1 MGGKSSTST
10 NSVTIPPEVLARYN
24 AANNAAS
31 AAAQTPF
38 QTYNGQF
45 VAPLSQTQEA
55 GVANTNLAAGQAQPY
70 YQAATGQLGQA
81 QASATPYYGAATQA
95 QGNAAA
101 TGSAYAGGSLGAL
114 AGGNQ
119 AAAPY
124 QAAAGQSYGG
134 AYAGAQPYNQAA
146 TGLAAGAYAGAQ
158 PYNSTA
164 AGLAGASAQAV
175 NPDSLNVGQ
184 YLSPYLSTV
193 LQGTEGI
200 LNQQNQ
206 QAMSGQLGN
215 AITSGAFGGD
225 RSGIAAAN
233 LNQQQNLAN
242 AQIYSGILNQG
253 YNTALGAAQQQQGL
267 YYDAAAANRG
277 ALAAAGQQ
285 FQSIGNQQYN
295 QGANTASQLANI
307 GNQTYSQGMGLGSAE
322 QGLGGQL
329 YGQGAT
335 NASQIAALGQQQYS
349 QGAGTSAAYANLG
362 QGLYNIGS
370 QTSQQLAGL
379 GAGAQ
384 SASLQ
389 GAQAQLA
396 AGQTEQQTQQAQDTA
411 LYNQFLQQQSYPFQ
425 TAQFLANVA
434 EGTGSLSGSTTTT
447 TQPGG
452 FFSDRRLKE
461 NVKPIGKTHDGQTI
475 YSYNYRGDPRTQIG
489 LMAQEVEK
497 KHPEAVGLAGGY
509 KTVDYAKAT
518 ADAARTKRYAGGLVP
533 ANDDHLHEPLR
544 RAVGGMTGGF
554 DPQLAAELLSAQKG
568 VYGGAGGPASAEGG
582 PYGGLGRVPTGAAA
596 QHQLQVAQPAQ
607 RGPSAMSQA
616 KDTASL
622 LHDAWGAGEKVNSWL
637 PKGGGAV
644 NTTPEHIDTYDDTV
658 KSTGLDPGADFT
670 PAPDLSNIEMAAPAV
685 GVKRG
690 GLIDARHRFA
700 QGGLPYADQE
710 TQSGLD
716 IPDDSQKYSLQTA
729 QGKGGP
735 SSGQQDFNDVMDA
748 AKVAAMFMAL
758 NRGGRAQRAA
768 GGLAGR
774 KGYNGLDGSFVD
786 GLDDGT
792 GVYDPNDPTDQRRFM
807 IQPGQGSAFAPDT
820 FSKDA
825 PHSTTSGLGGA
836 FNPVL
841 NPTATA
847 ALAASNP
854 DLPGKINAG
863 LKAAEGAP
871 RPAPKTGQMQSG
883 PSKQPNLLEDLGNV
897 AQSGLGAI
905 GSGLGAIG
913 NGIADTY
920 HAANV
925 HAAQRQKE
933 RQSDP
938 VMYADGNYYSQKDG
952 GLMTPLPGA
961 KVLDK
966 NTGNFFI
973 YGKAPAAQAAGP
985 VSADMKPAAAPQAA
999 ASPGAAPP
1007 TPGVGHNSRGLNL
1020 DRVIS
1025 NTPTDDTW
1033 AKDVGS
1039 AHWLNA
1045 GSASPDARGIV
1056 PNGTL
1061 DANTIGAG
1069 LDKPL
1074 ENDQI
1079 GTGDP
1084 GIGGQ
1089 PKTGLAGA
1097 GAPPPAT
1104 GAAGDGQ
1111 HRGFF
1116 SGLLHGAAAG
1126 LDKYGQPVANLAD
1139 GATDAAGNVLT
1150 GLGRGAMNYSQRLK
1164 AGDEQAWVP
1173 LLTGLSAM
1181 GTAPTRSLG
1190 VALATGVGAGAQA
1203 YPALQTQQAK
1213 LQSQN
1218 LANAGA
1224 QADLIKRGLL
1234 VNPAKDGHGNAMVAG
1249 QPVNVSSSI
1258 PAINSAFAPS
1268 DTDLSKMMG
1277 PTSIL
1282 GNAGRQE
1289 APQSAGQY
1297 QIMSPEAKAQSAAAY
1312 ADATAR
1318 GAASLAS
1325 RPSVDTLMTT
1335 VGDVIHQPG
1344 GTGPYKA
1351 LATAWASRAR
1361 QVSEGLRAIGI
1372 NVPDIPAEAVSD
1384 PQIIDKLN
1392 TEIAQARAIKG
1403 GETAVAALESLRN
1416 TVPSQTLDT
1425 KANAVLAAGLMTDN
1439 QRDADLH
1446 NYIQEFKGASGS
1458 AGNAGWF
1465 NAQRAIES
1473 AQKDIDPGTYAREK
1487 GVLADLLQQEGS
1499 TKGASRYSELKRA
1512 YDKASPQMQAKFND
1526 WADSQYGRG
1535 FHRYF
1540 NGGRW

>member
-10 NSVTIPPEVLARYN
+10 SQVQIPQDVLARYN
-24 AANNAAS
+24 SVNQTAQQ
-31 AAAQTPF
+31 AAQTPF

-45 VAPLSQTQEA
+45 VAPLSSTQEA

-81 QASATPYYGAATQA
+81 QASAIPYYGAATQA

-475 YSYNYRGDPRTQIG
+475 YSYNYKGDPRTQIG

-518 ADAARTKRYAGGLVP
+518 ADAARTRRYAGGLVP

-582 PYGGLGRVPTGAAA
+582 LYGGLGRVPTGAAA

-637 PKGGGAV
+637 PKGGDPTSA
-644 NTTPEHIDTYDDTV
+644 
-658 KSTGLDPGADFT
+658 SLDLDKAAGDYA
-670 PAPDLSNIEMAAPAV
+670 APDSGPPPVDAGLAGAEGA
-685 GVKRG
+685 KRG

-710 TQSGLD
+710 TQNGLD
-716 IPDDSQKYSLQTA
+716 IPDDSQKYSLQPA

-774 KGYNGLDGSFVD
+774 QHFDDGGYPDD
-786 GLDDGT
+786 GLDDGNE
-792 GVYDPNDPTDQRRFM
+792 YIAAPDQ
-807 IQPGQGSAFAPDT
+807 GGSGNAFDPDT
-820 FSKDA
+820 FSKKV
-825 PHSTTSGLGGA
+825 HGQTSGG
-836 FNPVL
+836 
-841 NPTATA
+841 
-847 ALAASNP
+847 
-854 DLPGKINAG
+854 
-863 LKAAEGAP
+863 
-871 RPAPKTGQMQSG
+871 
-883 PSKQPNLLEDLGNV
+883 
-897 AQSGLGAI
+897 GLGA
-905 GSGLGAIG
+905 LA
-913 NGIADTY
+913 N
-920 HAANV
+920 AATFVAN
-925 HAAQRQKE
+925 
-933 RQSDP
+933 P
-938 VMYADGNYYSQKDG
+938 VG
-952 GLMTPLPGA
+952 GLANMAMDELTRSTP
-961 KVLDK
+961 K
-966 NTGNFFI
+966 
-973 YGKAPAAQAAGP
+973 
-985 VSADMKPAAAPQAA
+985 
-999 ASPGAAPP
+999 AAPP
-1007 TPGVGHNSRGLNL
+1007 VPTPGNLLPGDAEDHYVGGRNPIGASAPGVGHNSRGLRPGRSVAAPDPFL
-1020 DRVIS
+1020 DNVLK
-1025 NTPTDDTW
+1025 NTPADAT
-1033 AKDVGS
+1033 
-1039 AHWLNA
+1039 
-1045 GSASPDARGIV
+1045 AS
-1056 PNGTL
+1056 
-1061 DANTIGAG
+1061 
-1069 LDKPL
+1069 
-1074 ENDQI
+1074 NDQLV
-1079 GTGDP
+1079 TGDP
-1084 GIGGQ
+1084 GIGETANSFDYQ
-1089 PKTGLAGA
+1089 PDLAVGSSGLAA
-1097 GAPPPAT
+1097 RAAAPPPAT
-1104 GAAGDGQ
+1104 GAADDGQ

-1234 VNPAKDGHGNAMVAG
+1234 VNPAKDGHGNATVAG

-1258 PAINSAFAPS
+1258 PAINGAFAPS

-1282 GNAGRQE
+1282 GAAGRQE

-1499 TKGASRYSELKRA
+1499 TKGTSRYSELKRA